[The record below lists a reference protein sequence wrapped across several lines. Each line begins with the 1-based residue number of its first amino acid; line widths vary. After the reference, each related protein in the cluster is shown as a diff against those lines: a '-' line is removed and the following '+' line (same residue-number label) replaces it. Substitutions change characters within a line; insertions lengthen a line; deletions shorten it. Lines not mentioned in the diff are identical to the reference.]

1 MHKALVIAFTF
12 AVSALAS
19 GCMSV
24 ASPVIGLGYTDVQY
38 GTDAEGAIGSKEGR
52 ACARTILGM
61 YATGDASIAT
71 AAKNG
76 NIKTVTVVD
85 HHAKNLA
92 GVIGDYCTIVRGN

>member
-1 MHKALVIAFTF
+1 MNKALVIAFAF
-12 AVSALAS
+12 AASVLAT

-24 ASPVIGLGYTDVQY
+24 ASPVVGIGYTDVQY
-38 GTDAEGAIGSKEGR
+38 GSDAEGAVGAKEGR
-52 ACARTILGM
+52 ACARTYVGV

-76 NIKTVTVVD
+76 NIKTVTTVD
-85 HHAKNLA
+85 HHAKNLL

>member
-1 MHKALVIAFTF
+1 MTKTLVIVLSL

-24 ASPVIGLGYTDVQY
+24 ASPVIGLAYTDVQY
-38 GTDAEGAIGSKEGR
+38 GTDAEGAVGSKEGP

-61 YATGDASIAT
+61 YATGDASIQA

-76 NIKTVTVVD
+76 NLKTVTTVD
-85 HHAKNLA
+85 HHVKNLA
-92 GVIGDYCTIVRGN
+92 GVIGDYCTVVRGN